1 MKTGL
6 LIVSLSQPPHRSFQ
20 PPPRSFVVFT
30 RMSHIYNHLFPQGS
44 SITLT
49 SSWDTSRSSS
59 ASQRLTYRGSETG
72 WGGTPLS
79 PLDYLR

>member
-1 MKTGL
+1 
-6 LIVSLSQPPHRSFQ
+6 
-20 PPPRSFVVFT
+20 
-30 RMSHIYNHLFPQGS
+30 MSHIYNNLFPQGS